1 MYTARNVSWSLIFR
15 FAWKPVLFFTAY
27 SGTLTWLHQQ
37 GHVPL
42 TVPFLPIGVIGTA
55 VAFYVGFK
63 NNGSYERLWEGRR
76 IWGALVNLSRSWAVS
91 ALDFVQAEPAVH
103 RELLYRHLAYLTAL
117 RVQLRRVSVWQNDH
131 DTAHRVVPQA
141 EEFQQHQLDEELGKF
156 LPATEVAQLVK
167 KGNPATHILRRQ
179 SERVAELANNS
190 QLNHLQHIE
199 LMRLVQ
205 MLYDQQGAAERIKS
219 FPFPRQ
225 YAYFSKVFVWL
236 LILLL
241 PLGLLNEFVKMGNC
255 LVWLTVPFHVLIS
268 WVFYTMEVVGDS
280 SENPFENALN
290 DVPLTAICRNVEID
304 LREMLG
310 ETDLPPRLKAVNDI
324 LM

>member
-1 MYTARNVSWSLIFR
+1 
-15 FAWKPVLFFTAY
+15 
-27 SGTLTWLHQQ
+27 
-37 GHVPL
+37 
-42 TVPFLPIGVIGTA
+42 

-76 IWGALVNLSRSWAVS
+76 IWGALVNLSRSWAVTT
-91 ALDFVQAEPAVH
+91 LDFINAEPVVH
-103 RELLYRHLAYLTAL
+103 RELLYRHLAYLAAL
-117 RVQLRRVSVWQNDH
+117 RVQLRRVSIWQNDH
-131 DTAHRVVPQA
+131 DAAHRVVPKVGD
-141 EEFQQHQLDEELGKF
+141 FKQHHLDTELGKF
-156 LPATEVAQLVK
+156 LPAAEVAEMVG

-179 SERVAELANNS
+179 SLRLRELADNA
-190 QLNHLQHIE
+190 QIDHFQHIE
-199 LMRLVQ
+199 LMRIVQ
-205 MLYDQQGAAERIKS
+205 QLYDQQGAAERIKT

-241 PLGLLNEFVKMGNC
+241 PLGLLNEFVKMGDC

-280 SENPFENALN
+280 SENPFENAVN

-310 ETDLPPRLKAVNDI
+310 ETDLPPRIKAVDNI
-324 LM
+324 LL